1 MRFETGRDTSM
12 DKKDYERYLQ
22 HRKRVARQKQ
32 RRKKERN
39 ILAVTQTA
47 LLLLSFVAVFLIAVR
62 LGFFQEPEKKKKAQD
77 NGASKQQLD
86 LQVPVTQPA
95 VNLQGKP
102 DASLCLGSA
111 GDVMMHLSITESYGG
126 LKGVSHDFSPIFE
139 QVRQTYASVDYM
151 VVNLETSLAG
161 LKKGY
166 SGFPSFNAP
175 DEIAANLRDAGVD
188 LQLLANNHIY
198 DNGKEGFLRTISVM
212 QEEGISYTGIRASE
226 NDACYVLADIN
237 GIRLGIV
244 NYTYET
250 EQDENRKS
258 INGHLMDKSVEPLL
272 NSFKLSNLDQ
282 FYLELARIQSEMYLQ
297 GAEFIILYIHWG
309 NEYEF
314 EPNKVQK
321 EMAQHFCDMG
331 INAVIGSHT
340 HVVQPLDVYTSTDGT
355 RKMFCAYSLGN
366 HLSNQRRER
375 ISTRPNG
382 HTEDGLM
389 LKLTISRI
397 NGNISITSVDAIPTY
412 VLKNSVPNFYI
423 IPIYQLETIE
433 EQTGMSG
440 IMPTIQASYD
450 RTMKIL
456 GDSVEDV
463 RRELGILLE

>member
-1 MRFETGRDTSM
+1 M
-12 DKKDYERYLQ
+12 DKKEYERYLQ
-22 HRKRVARQKQ
+22 HRRRVALQKRRR
-32 RRKKERN
+32 RRKRM
-39 ILAVTQTA
+39 ILAVA
-47 LLLLSFVAVFLIAVR
+47 KIILLLLSFAVVFQIAVK
-62 LGFFQEPEKKKKAQD
+62 LGFLQEPEKRKKAKND
-77 NGASKQQLD
+77 TAPKQQEEML
-86 LQVPVTQPA
+86 VSVTQPA
-95 VNLQGKP
+95 VDMQNKP
-102 DASLCLGSA
+102 DASLTLGSA
-111 GDVMMHLSITESYGG
+111 GDVIVHLPITESYGG
-126 LKGVSHDFSPIFE
+126 LKGTTHDFSPIFAM
-139 QVRQTYASVDYM
+139 VSQTYNSVDYM

-161 LKKGY
+161 LEKGY
-166 SGFPSFNAP
+166 SGFPRFNAP
-175 DEIAANLRDAGVD
+175 DEIATNLRDAGVD

-198 DNGKEGFLRTISVM
+198 DNGKTGFLRTISVM
-212 QEEGISYTGIRASE
+212 EQAGISYTGIRGKK
-226 NDACYVLADIN
+226 NDARYILADVN

-250 EQDENRKS
+250 EQEGDRTS
-258 INGHLMDKSVEPLL
+258 LNGHLVDKSVEPLL
-272 NSFKLSNLDQ
+272 NSFELSDLDTFYRELSNVQ
-282 FYLELARIQSEMYLQ
+282 GEMYMQ

-309 NEYEF
+309 NEYEL

-331 INAVIGSHT
+331 INAVIGSHP
-340 HVVQPLDVYTSTDGT
+340 HVVQSLDVYTSTDGT

-375 ISTRPNG
+375 ISSRPNG

-389 LKLTISRI
+389 LKLSISRI
-397 NGNISITSVDAIPTY
+397 GGNTSITGVEAIPTY

-423 IPIYQLETIE
+423 IPIYQVQTIE

-456 GDSVEDV
+456 GNSLEDV